1 MYRVEINET
10 GKTVYV
16 CGQGGIT
23 RYDQMDENPFVLTAK
38 RDAPHT
44 SQIKSSRFAPYPLLA
59 QEATS
64 NHIVC
69 LDKMLVPVTRIE
81 EGFKEEIEGKTI

>member
-1 MYRVEINET
+1 MYRVETNET
-10 GKTVYV
+10 GKTVFV
-16 CGQGGIT
+16 CGQGGVA
-23 RYDQMDENPFVLTAK
+23 RYDQIDENPFVLTAK

-44 SQIKSSRFAPYPLLA
+44 CQIKSSRFAPYPLLA

-69 LDKMLVPVTRIE
+69 LDKVLVPLSTVE
-81 EGFKEEIEGKTI
+81 EGFKDETEGRDV